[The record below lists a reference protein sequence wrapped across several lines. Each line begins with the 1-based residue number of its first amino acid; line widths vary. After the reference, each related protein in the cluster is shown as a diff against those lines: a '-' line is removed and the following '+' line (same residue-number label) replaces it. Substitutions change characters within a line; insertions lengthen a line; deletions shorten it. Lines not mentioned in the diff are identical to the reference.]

1 MAIRDSKPTTALI
14 SLSLLLVLS
23 SSHLL
28 HAQEETGPGSGAV
41 AARSDSSDV
50 VTPGGA
56 LLRSA
61 ILPGWGQFYTGHKA
75 KGVAMIIADATIIGL
90 AIHAD
95 TRVKDLAVPGGDQLA
110 LEELEA
116 WRNKRENR
124 ILLAVGLILYSMA
137 DAFVDAHFLDFDSD
151 DSSFGIEVE
160 PPPGKGLTPMIR
172 VSLTFPLGAHRL

>member
-1 MAIRDSKPTTALI
+1 MTARESKPTIVLL

-23 SSHLL
+23 PSHLL
-28 HAQEETGPGSGAV
+28 FAQVEGPGPGSGTEEAH
-41 AARSDSSDV
+41 SDSSNV

-61 ILPGWGQFYTGHKA
+61 ILPGWGQIYTGHKV

-90 AIHAD
+90 AIDAD

-110 LEELEA
+110 LEE

-137 DAFVDAHFLDFDSD
+137 DAFVDAHFYDFESEDSR
-151 DSSFGIEVE
+151 FGVEVE
-160 PPPGKGLTPMIR
+160 PPPGGLAPGIR
-172 VSLTFPLGAHRL
+172 ISLTYQLGTRRR

>member
-1 MAIRDSKPTTALI
+1 MTIHESKPAIALI

-28 HAQEETGPGSGAV
+28 SAQVEETGPISGAG
-41 AARSDSSDV
+41 AARSDSSHV

-61 ILPGWGQFYTGHKA
+61 ILPGWGQIYTGHKV

-95 TRVKDLAVPGGDQLA
+95 TRVKDLAVPGGDQLV
-110 LEELEA
+110 LEE

-137 DAFVDAHFLDFDSD
+137 DAFVDAHFHDFDSD
-151 DSSFGIEVE
+151 DARFGVEVE
-160 PPPGKGLTPMIR
+160 PPPGNGLAPGIR
-172 VSLTFPLGAHRL
+172 ISLAFPLGVHKLL

>member
-1 MAIRDSKPTTALI
+1 MTIRESKPAIALF
-14 SLSLLLVLS
+14 SLSLLLVFS
-23 SSHLL
+23 SSHPLC
-28 HAQEETGPGSGAV
+28 AQVEGTGPGSEAG
-41 AARSDSSDV
+41 AARSDSSHV

-61 ILPGWGQFYTGHKA
+61 ILPGWGQIYTGHKV

-95 TRVKDLAVPGGDQLA
+95 TRVKDLAVPGGDQLL
-110 LEELEA
+110 LEE

-137 DAFVDAHFLDFDSD
+137 DAFVDAHFHDFDSD
-151 DSSFGIEVE
+151 EARFGVEVE
-160 PPPGKGLTPMIR
+160 PPPGNGLAPGIR
-172 VSLTFPLGAHRL
+172 LSLTFPLGAHRLR